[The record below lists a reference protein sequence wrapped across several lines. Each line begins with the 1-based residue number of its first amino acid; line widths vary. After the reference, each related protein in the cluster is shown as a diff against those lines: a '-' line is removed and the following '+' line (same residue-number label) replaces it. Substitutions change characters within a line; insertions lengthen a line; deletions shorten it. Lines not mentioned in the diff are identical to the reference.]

1 MVLSIICVKC
11 DSKDEKIFKEEG
23 SVEILKSLVQLI
35 MWKTIKWIYSF
46 IKMGEE
52 NISQQHRLKNL
63 DETRNSFVE

>member
-11 DSKDEKIFKEEG
+11 GSKDEKIFKEEG